1 MPKRTDVAA
10 LGERLLDAHVAFELA
25 RILDSTDFEN
35 TVVDEVDHFLAMADE
50 LTLADAI
57 SADPV
62 KDVARK
68 YAVQIPVE
76 GAIPELVGEIARALY
91 RHGTGGQYRLA
102 DVIDDRHFDE
112 LATAI
117 SEMGLTRRLVR
128 QVLEGP
134 ATIETAVEV
143 VTRAVDSLLD
153 DPDDEPAPSDLAARV
168 RERTVHGLRGAV
180 RPARPVIDSVVER
193 VTRSSATFVLRGNEQ
208 EAGEL
213 LLESVRDVWRNN
225 RDASLGAFRD
235 LVTEEDVDDIIVLVF
250 EFWREFRSTP
260 FVHMLLDD
268 AVGLE
273 AADLRLVYDPA
284 LLEWDAPGRYHARLY
299 PITPAMTRR
308 VLVTYTQWLTP
319 RSDGG
324 RTYRLPLASL
334 GTRIGELRADID
346 LTRAGATEVRA
357 SAGSRRPCSATGAA
371 PPSPCLRRARRAART
386 RGRAGGWP
394 RRSSG
399 PRR

>member
-10 LGERLLDAHVAFELA
+10 LGARLLDAQVAFEVAQL
-25 RILDSTDFEN
+25 LDPVDFEN
-35 TVVDEVDHFLAMADE
+35 AVVEEVDHFLAMADE
-50 LTLADAI
+50 LTLGEAI

-76 GAIPELVGEIARALY
+76 GAIPELVGEIARQLY
-91 RHGTGGQYRLA
+91 RHGTGGEYRLA

-128 QVLEGP
+128 RVLEGS

-143 VTRAVDSLLD
+143 VTRAVDALLD
-153 DPDDEPAPSDLAARV
+153 DPDEESVAADLPTRV
-168 RERTVHGLRGAV
+168 RERAAHGLRGAV

-193 VTRSSATFVLRGNEQ
+193 VTRSGATFVLRGNEP

-225 RDASLGAFRD
+225 RDASLRTFRE

-250 EFWREFRSTP
+250 EFWREFRGTP

-268 AVGLE
+268 AVGYVFEKYGDTPLSE
-273 AADLRLVYDPA
+273 
-284 LLEWDAPGRYHARLY
+284 LL
-299 PITPAMTRR
+299 
-308 VLVTYTQWLTP
+308 
-319 RSDGG
+319 
-324 RTYRLPLASL
+324 
-334 GTRIGELRADID
+334 GELGVFRED
-346 LTRAGATEVRA
+346 LIEEGMRFGPAGLAKLHEIGYLETVVR
-357 SAGSRRPCSATGAA
+357 RRLA
-371 PPSPCLRRARRAART
+371 PFYSSEAFRAALDQDSR
-386 RGRAGGWP
+386 
-394 RRSSG
+394 
-399 PRR
+399 

>member
-1 MPKRTDVAA
+1 MPKRTEVAG
-10 LGERLLDAHVAFELA
+10 LGERLLDAQVAFELA
-25 RILDSTDFEN
+25 RLLDPAEFET

-50 LTLADAI
+50 LTLAEAI
-57 SADPV
+57 SAEPV

-91 RHGTGGQYRLA
+91 RHGTSVEYRLT

-128 QVLEGP
+128 RVLEGP

-153 DPDDEPAPSDLAARV
+153 DPDEEPVESDLTARV
-168 RERTVHGLRGAV
+168 RERALHGLRGVV
-180 RPARPVIDSVVER
+180 RPVRPVIDSAVER
-193 VTRSSATFVLRGNEQ
+193 VTRSGATFVLRGNEP
-208 EAGEL
+208 EADEL

-225 RDASLGAFRD
+225 RDESLGAFRD

-260 FVHMLLDD
+260 LVHMLLDD
-268 AVGLE
+268 AVGYVFEKYGDTPLSE
-273 AADLRLVYDPA
+273 
-284 LLEWDAPGRYHARLY
+284 LL
-299 PITPAMTRR
+299 
-308 VLVTYTQWLTP
+308 
-319 RSDGG
+319 
-324 RTYRLPLASL
+324 
-334 GTRIGELRADID
+334 GELGVFRED
-346 LTRAGATEVRA
+346 LIEEGMRFGPAGLAKLHEVGYLD
-357 SAGSRRPCSATGAA
+357 SV
-371 PPSPCLRRARRAART
+371 LRRRLAAFYSSDEFRAVIGAD
-386 RGRAGGWP
+386 
-394 RRSSG
+394 
-399 PRR
+399 

>member
-25 RILDSTDFEN
+25 RILDPVDFEN

-57 SADPV
+57 SAEPV

-76 GAIPELVGEIARALY
+76 GAIPELVGEIARQLY
-91 RHGTGGQYRLA
+91 RHGTGGHYRLA
-102 DVIDDRHFDE
+102 DVIDDRQFDE

-153 DPDDEPAPSDLAARV
+153 DPDGESGPSDFAARM

-213 LLESVRDVWRNN
+213 LLASVRDVWRNN

-268 AVGLE
+268 AVGYVFEKYGDTPLSE
-273 AADLRLVYDPA
+273 
-284 LLEWDAPGRYHARLY
+284 LL
-299 PITPAMTRR
+299 
-308 VLVTYTQWLTP
+308 
-319 RSDGG
+319 
-324 RTYRLPLASL
+324 
-334 GTRIGELRADID
+334 GELGVFRED
-346 LTRAGATEVRA
+346 LIEEGMRFGPAGLAKLHEV
-357 SAGSRRPCSATGAA
+357 GYLETVIRRRLAA
-371 PPSPCLRRARRAART
+371 FYSSEEFRAALN
-386 RGRAGGWP
+386 AE
-394 RRSSG
+394 
-399 PRR
+399 